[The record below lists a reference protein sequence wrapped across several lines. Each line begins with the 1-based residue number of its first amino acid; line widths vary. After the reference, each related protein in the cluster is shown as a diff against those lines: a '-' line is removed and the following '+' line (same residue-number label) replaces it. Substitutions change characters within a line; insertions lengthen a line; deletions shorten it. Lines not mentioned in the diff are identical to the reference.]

1 MRAQRRTRG
10 DLFDDMPETAHPP
23 VLGEDVHEE
32 TDEEVPS
39 ASEPDLSGD
48 LSDTAVFVPAHPGV
62 DEGETTIRF
71 ELRQA
76 SEDEKVAP
84 AFTSVEKLVEQ
95 LGEAQPWVSV
105 TVERLRALTQAMG
118 VEKIYLDPEVDPGTG
133 RWTDEDL
140 EDFRE

>member
-10 DLFDDMPETAHPP
+10 DLFDDMPETAQPP

-39 ASEPDLSGD
+39 VPEPDLSGD

-76 SEDEKVAP
+76 SENEMVTP

-105 TVERLRALTQAMG
+105 TVERLRALTQVMG